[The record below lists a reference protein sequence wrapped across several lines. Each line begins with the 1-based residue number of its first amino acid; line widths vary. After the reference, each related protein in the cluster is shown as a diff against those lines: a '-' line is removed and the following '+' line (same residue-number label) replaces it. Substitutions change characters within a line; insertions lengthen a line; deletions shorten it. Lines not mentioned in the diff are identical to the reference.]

1 MEISLRGIGVSPGIA
16 IGPVL
21 PFGLS
26 GLEVPKYQVEDKE
39 AELQRFHDAMEGVR
53 ADLQRL
59 HQKTSQDLGPKHAE
73 IFEAHLMVLDDV
85 TFHEEIE
92 NRLREEGWNI
102 EHLLEEFISR
112 YSKML
117 ESVDDA
123 QFRERTQDVVDVL
136 RRIQGRLLKAEM
148 ESLEHLEH
156 PCVIVA
162 HDLSPS
168 DTAKMD
174 LENTLAL
181 ATDLS
186 GPTSHTAILARAFEV
201 PGVVGLGTVGAQA
214 LAGDT
219 VIVDGNRGDV
229 ILRPTETTLARYTEE
244 KKRLDEE
251 RQALLLAEKDIRS
264 VTLDGFEIPTM
275 ANIELPVEIAH
286 SKTTKAQGIGLYR
299 TEYLFMNR
307 VSLPSEEEQFEAYA
321 TVAEA
326 MKPAPVTLRT
336 LDLGGDKFVSHL
348 QLADEINPQLGWRA
362 IRFCLER
369 PDIFKAQLRAMFRA
383 SVHGNVQIMF
393 PLVSGLDEFRRVKNI
408 VREVRADLE
417 RRGVPFDPGA
427 KIGTMIE
434 VPSAVVIADL
444 LAPQSDFFS
453 IGTNDLIQ
461 YGLAVDRGN
470 DKIAHMY
477 DPAHPAV
484 LRLIRQVVRAAK
496 TARIPCALCGEMA
509 GDPLF
514 AEILV
519 GLGVDALSMSAVSI
533 PIVRAEVANIRLR
546 VAKRFARR
554 VLKMGSES
562 AIKKLLYKRYKSRH
576 TISRVLGRQENE
588 E

>member
-1 MEISLRGIGVSPGIA
+1 
-16 IGPVL
+16 L
-21 PFGLS
+21 PFGLT

-39 AELQRFHDAMEGVR
+39 AELRRFHDAMECVR
-53 ADLQRL
+53 VDLQRL
-59 HQKTSQDLGPKHAE
+59 HQKTAQDLGPKHAE

-92 NRLREEGWNI
+92 KRLRTEGWNV
-102 EHLLEEFISR
+102 EQLVEEFIGR
-112 YSKML
+112 YSQML
-117 ESVDDA
+117 DSVDDA
-123 QFRERTQDVVDVL
+123 KFRERTKDVVDVL

-174 LENTLAL
+174 LENTLGVV
-181 ATDLS
+181 TDLS
-186 GPTSHTAILARAFEV
+186 GPTSHTAILARAFEI
-201 PGVVGLGTVGAQA
+201 PAVVALGTVGTQA

-219 VIVDGNRGDV
+219 VIVDGGHGDV
-229 ILRPTETTLARYTEE
+229 ILRPTETTLGRYVAE
-244 KKRLDEE
+244 KKRLEEE
-251 RQALLLAEKDIRS
+251 RQALLMAEKDIRS

-275 ANIELPVEIAH
+275 ANIELPVEISH

-307 VSLPSEEEQFEAYA
+307 ASLPSEQEQFDAYA

-326 MKPAPVTLRT
+326 MNPASVTLRT

-383 SVHGNVQIMF
+383 SVHGNVRIMF
-393 PLVSGLDEFRRVKNI
+393 PLVSGLDEFRRVKNM
-408 VREVRADLE
+408 VQEVRADLE
-417 RRGVPFDPGA
+417 RRGVPFDPNVQ
-427 KIGTMIE
+427 IGTMIE

-444 LAPQSDFFS
+444 LAAESDFFS

-461 YGLAVDRGN
+461 YGLAVDRAN
-470 DKIAHMY
+470 EKIAHMY
-477 DPAHPAV
+477 EPAHPAV
-484 LRLIRQVVRAAK
+484 LRLIRQVVRAARA
-496 TARIPCALCGEMA
+496 ARIPCGLCGEMA
-509 GDPLF
+509 GDPVF
-514 AEILV
+514 TEILV
-519 GLGVDALSMSAVSI
+519 GLGIDSLSMSAVAI
-533 PIVRAEVANIRLR
+533 PVVRVEVANIRMR
-546 VAKRFARR
+546 VARRFARR

-576 TISRVLGRQENE
+576 TLSRVLGRQNNDE
-588 E
+588 

>member
-1 MEISLRGIGVSPGIA
+1 VEISLRGIGVSPGIA

-21 PFGLS
+21 PFGLT

-39 AELQRFHDAMEGVR
+39 AELRRFHDAMECVR
-53 ADLQRL
+53 VDLQRL
-59 HQKTSQDLGPKHAE
+59 HQKTAQDLGPKHAE

-92 NRLREEGWNI
+92 KRLRTEGWNV
-102 EHLLEEFISR
+102 EQLVEEFIGR
-112 YSKML
+112 YSQML
-117 ESVDDA
+117 DSVDDA
-123 QFRERTQDVVDVL
+123 KFRERTKDVVDVL

-174 LENTLAL
+174 LENTLGVV
-181 ATDLS
+181 TDLS
-186 GPTSHTAILARAFEV
+186 GPTSHTAILARAFEI
-201 PGVVGLGTVGAQA
+201 PAVVALGTVGTQA

-219 VIVDGNRGDV
+219 VIVDGGHGDV
-229 ILRPTETTLARYTEE
+229 ILRPTETTLGRYVAE
-244 KKRLDEE
+244 KKRLEEE
-251 RQALLLAEKDIRS
+251 RQALLMAEKDIRS

-275 ANIELPVEIAH
+275 ANIELPVEISH

-307 VSLPSEEEQFEAYA
+307 ASLPSEQEQFDAYA

-326 MKPAPVTLRT
+326 MNPASVTLRT

-383 SVHGNVQIMF
+383 SVHGNVRIMF
-393 PLVSGLDEFRRVKNI
+393 PLVSGLDEFRRVKNM
-408 VREVRADLE
+408 VQEVRADLE
-417 RRGVPFDPGA
+417 RRGVPFDPNVQ
-427 KIGTMIE
+427 IGTMIE

-444 LAPQSDFFS
+444 LAAESDFFS

-461 YGLAVDRGN
+461 YGLAVDRAN
-470 DKIAHMY
+470 EKIAHMY
-477 DPAHPAV
+477 EPAHPAV
-484 LRLIRQVVRAAK
+484 LRLIRQVVRAARA
-496 TARIPCALCGEMA
+496 ARIPCGLCGEMA
-509 GDPLF
+509 GDPVF
-514 AEILV
+514 TEILV
-519 GLGVDALSMSAVSI
+519 GLGIDSLSMSAVAI
-533 PIVRAEVANIRLR
+533 PVVRVEVANIRMR
-546 VAKRFARR
+546 VARRFARR

-576 TISRVLGRQENE
+576 TLSRVLGRQNNDE
-588 E
+588 

>member
-1 MEISLRGIGVSPGIA
+1 
-16 IGPVL
+16 
-21 PFGLS
+21 
-26 GLEVPKYQVEDKE
+26 
-39 AELQRFHDAMEGVR
+39 
-53 ADLQRL
+53 
-59 HQKTSQDLGPKHAE
+59 
-73 IFEAHLMVLDDV
+73 
-85 TFHEEIE
+85 
-92 NRLREEGWNI
+92 
-102 EHLLEEFISR
+102 
-112 YSKML
+112 ML
-117 ESVDDA
+117 EALDDA

-148 ESLEHLEH
+148 ESLEQLEH
-156 PCVIVA
+156 PCIVVA

-174 LENTLAL
+174 LENTLGV

-186 GPTSHTAILARAFEV
+186 GPTSHTAILARAFEI
-201 PGVVGLGTVGAQA
+201 PAVVGLGTVGAQA

-219 VIVDGNRGDV
+219 IIVDGNRGDV
-229 ILRPTETTLARYTEE
+229 ILRPTEPTLVRYTAE

-251 RQALLLAEKDIRS
+251 RQALLLAEKDIKS

-307 VSLPSEEEQFEAYA
+307 ASLPSEDEQFEAYA

-383 SVHGNVQIMF
+383 SVHGTVQIMF
-393 PLVSGLDEFRRVKNI
+393 PLVSGLDEFRRVKHI
-408 VREVRADLE
+408 VKEVRADLE
-417 RRGVPFDPGA
+417 RRGVKFDPNL

-434 VPSAVVIADL
+434 VPSAVIIADL
-444 LAPQSDFFS
+444 LAAESDFFS

-470 DKIAHMY
+470 EKIAHMY
-477 DPAHPAV
+477 EPAHPAV
-484 LRLIRQVVRAAK
+484 LRLIRQTVRAAK
-496 TARIPCALCGEMA
+496 AARIPCGLCGEMA

-514 AEILV
+514 TEILV
-519 GLGVDALSMSAVSI
+519 GLGVDSLSMSAVSI
-533 PIVRAEVANIRLR
+533 PTVRVEVANIRMR

-562 AIKKLLYKRYKSRH
+562 AVKKLLYKRYKSRH
-576 TISRVLGRQENE
+576 TISRLLGRQEDKD
-588 E
+588 

>member
-1 MEISLRGIGVSPGIA
+1 MEIALRGIGVSPGIA

-21 PFGLS
+21 PFGLN
-26 GLEVPKYQVEDKE
+26 GFDVPKYQVEDKQG
-39 AELQRFHDAMEGVR
+39 ELQRFRDAMEAVR
-53 ADLQRL
+53 VDLKRL

-73 IFEAHLMVLDDV
+73 IFEAHLMVLDDI
-85 TFHEEIE
+85 TFHEDIE
-92 NRLREEGWNI
+92 NRLNEEGWNV
-102 EHLLEEFISR
+102 EHLLEEFSGR
-112 YSKML
+112 YSRLL

-156 PCVIVA
+156 PCVVVA

-174 LENTLAL
+174 LENTLGVV
-181 ATDLS
+181 TDLS
-186 GPTSHTAILARAFEV
+186 GPTSHTAILARAFEI
-201 PGVVGLGTVGAQA
+201 PAVVGLSNVGTQA

-219 VIVDGNRGDV
+219 VIVDGTRGDV
-229 ILRPTETTLARYTEE
+229 ILRPTDATLTRYATE
-244 KKRLDEE
+244 KKRLEEE
-251 RQALLLAEKDIRS
+251 RRALLMAEKDLRS

-275 ANIELPVEIAH
+275 ANIELPVEITH
-286 SKTTKAQGIGLYR
+286 SKTAKAQGVGLYR

-307 VSLPSEEEQFEAYA
+307 ASLPSEDEQFEAYA
-321 TVAEA
+321 AVAES

-348 QLADEINPQLGWRA
+348 HLADEINPQLGWRA

-369 PDIFKAQLRAMFRA
+369 PDIFKAQLRAMYRA
-383 SVHGNVQIMF
+383 SVHGRVQIMF
-393 PLVSGLDEFRRVKNI
+393 PLVSGLDEFRRVKKM
-408 VREVRADLE
+408 VKEVCADLE
-417 RRGVPFDPGA
+417 RRGVPFDRNVP
-427 KIGTMIE
+427 IGTMIE

-444 LAPQSDFFS
+444 LAAESDFFS

-461 YGLAVDRGN
+461 YGLAVDRAN
-470 DKIAHMY
+470 EKIAHMY
-477 DPAHPAV
+477 EPAHPAV
-484 LRLIRQVVRAAK
+484 LRLIRQAVRAAAA
-496 TARIPCALCGEMA
+496 ARIPCGLCGEMA
-509 GDPLF
+509 GDPVF
-514 AEILV
+514 TEILA
-519 GLGVDALSMSAVSI
+519 GIGVDSLSMSAVSI
-533 PIVRAEVANIRLR
+533 PMVRAEVANIRMR

-576 TISRVLGRQENE
+576 TLSRVLGREDGDE
-588 E
+588 

>member
-21 PFGLS
+21 PFGLT

-39 AELQRFHDAMEGVR
+39 AELRRFHDAMECVR
-53 ADLQRL
+53 VDLQRL
-59 HQKTSQDLGPKHAE
+59 HQKTAQDLGPKHAE

-92 NRLREEGWNI
+92 KRLRTEGWNV
-102 EHLLEEFISR
+102 EQLVEEFIGR
-112 YSKML
+112 YSQML
-117 ESVDDA
+117 DSVDDA
-123 QFRERTQDVVDVL
+123 KFRERTKDVVDVL

-156 PCVIVA
+156 PCVVVA

-174 LENTLAL
+174 LENTLGVV
-181 ATDLS
+181 TDLS
-186 GPTSHTAILARAFEV
+186 GPTSHTAILARAFEI
-201 PGVVGLGTVGAQA
+201 PAVVALGTVGTQA

-219 VIVDGNRGDV
+219 VIVDGGHGDV
-229 ILRPTETTLARYTEE
+229 ILRPTETTLGRYVAE
-244 KKRLDEE
+244 KKRLEEE
-251 RQALLLAEKDIRS
+251 RQALLMAEKDIRS

-275 ANIELPVEIAH
+275 ANIELPVEISH

-307 VSLPSEEEQFEAYA
+307 ASLPSEQEQFDAYA

-326 MKPAPVTLRT
+326 MNPASVTLRT

-383 SVHGNVQIMF
+383 SVHGNVRIMF
-393 PLVSGLDEFRRVKNI
+393 PLVSGLDEFRRVKNM
-408 VREVRADLE
+408 VQEVRADLE
-417 RRGVPFDPGA
+417 RRGVPFDPNVQ
-427 KIGTMIE
+427 IGTMIE

-444 LAPQSDFFS
+444 LAAESDFFS

-461 YGLAVDRGN
+461 YGLAVDRAN
-470 DKIAHMY
+470 EKIAHMY
-477 DPAHPAV
+477 EPAHPAV
-484 LRLIRQVVRAAK
+484 LRLIRQVVRAARA
-496 TARIPCALCGEMA
+496 ARIPCGLCGEMA
-509 GDPLF
+509 GDPVF
-514 AEILV
+514 TEILV
-519 GLGVDALSMSAVSI
+519 GLGIDSLSMSAVAI
-533 PIVRAEVANIRLR
+533 PVVRVEVANIRMR
-546 VAKRFARR
+546 VARRFARR

-576 TISRVLGRQENE
+576 TLSRVLGRQNNNE
-588 E
+588 

>member
-26 GLEVPKYQVEDKE
+26 GLEVPRYQVEDKE
-39 AELQRFHDAMEGVR
+39 IELQRFRDAMEGVR

-92 NRLREEGWNI
+92 SRLGEEGWNI
-102 EHLLEEFISR
+102 EHLLEEFIGR

-117 ESVDDA
+117 EALDDA

-148 ESLEHLEH
+148 ESLEQLEH
-156 PCVIVA
+156 PCIVVA

-174 LENTLAL
+174 LENTLGV

-186 GPTSHTAILARAFEV
+186 GPTSHTAILARAFEI
-201 PGVVGLGTVGAQA
+201 PAVVGLGTVGAQA

-219 VIVDGNRGDV
+219 IIVDGNRGDV
-229 ILRPTETTLARYTEE
+229 ILRPTEPTLVRYTAE

-251 RQALLLAEKDIRS
+251 RQALLLAEKDIKS

-307 VSLPSEEEQFEAYA
+307 ASLPSEDEQFEAYA

-383 SVHGNVQIMF
+383 SVHGTVQIMF
-393 PLVSGLDEFRRVKNI
+393 PLVSGLDEFRRVKHI
-408 VREVRADLE
+408 VKEVRADLE
-417 RRGVPFDPGA
+417 RRGVKFDPNL

-434 VPSAVVIADL
+434 VPSAVIIADL
-444 LAPQSDFFS
+444 LAAESDFFS

-470 DKIAHMY
+470 EKIAHMY
-477 DPAHPAV
+477 EPAHPAV
-484 LRLIRQVVRAAK
+484 LRLIRQTVRAAK
-496 TARIPCALCGEMA
+496 AARIPCGLCGEMA

-514 AEILV
+514 TEILV
-519 GLGVDALSMSAVSI
+519 GLGVDSLSMSAVSI
-533 PIVRAEVANIRLR
+533 PTVRVEVANIRMR

-562 AIKKLLYKRYKSRH
+562 AVKKLLYKRYKSRH
-576 TISRVLGRQENE
+576 TISRLLGRQEDKD
-588 E
+588 

>member
-21 PFGLS
+21 PFGLT

-39 AELQRFHDAMEGVR
+39 AELRRFHDAMECVR
-53 ADLQRL
+53 VDLQRL
-59 HQKTSQDLGPKHAE
+59 HQKTAQDLGPKHAE

-92 NRLREEGWNI
+92 KRLRTEGWNV
-102 EHLLEEFISR
+102 EQLVEEFIGR
-112 YSKML
+112 YSQML
-117 ESVDDA
+117 DSVDDA
-123 QFRERTQDVVDVL
+123 KFRERTQDVVDVL

-156 PCVIVA
+156 PCVVVA

-174 LENTLAL
+174 LENTLGVV
-181 ATDLS
+181 TDLS
-186 GPTSHTAILARAFEV
+186 GPTSHTAILARAFEI
-201 PGVVGLGTVGAQA
+201 PAVVALGTVGTQA

-219 VIVDGNRGDV
+219 VIVDGGHGDV
-229 ILRPTETTLARYTEE
+229 ILRPTETTLGRYVAE
-244 KKRLDEE
+244 KKRLEEE
-251 RQALLLAEKDIRS
+251 RQALLMAEKDIRS

-275 ANIELPVEIAH
+275 ANIELPVEISH

-307 VSLPSEEEQFEAYA
+307 ASLPSEQEQFDAYA

-326 MKPAPVTLRT
+326 MNPASVTLRT

-383 SVHGNVQIMF
+383 SVHGNVRIMF
-393 PLVSGLDEFRRVKNI
+393 PLVSGLDEFRRVKNM
-408 VREVRADLE
+408 VQEVRADLE
-417 RRGVPFDPGA
+417 RRGVPFDPNVQ
-427 KIGTMIE
+427 IGTMIE

-444 LAPQSDFFS
+444 LAAESDFFS

-461 YGLAVDRGN
+461 YGLAVDRAN
-470 DKIAHMY
+470 EKIAHMY
-477 DPAHPAV
+477 EPAHPAV
-484 LRLIRQVVRAAK
+484 LRLIRQVVRAARA
-496 TARIPCALCGEMA
+496 ARIPCGLCGEMA
-509 GDPLF
+509 GDPVF
-514 AEILV
+514 TEILV
-519 GLGVDALSMSAVSI
+519 GLGIDSLSMSAVAI
-533 PIVRAEVANIRLR
+533 PVVRVEVANIRMR
-546 VAKRFARR
+546 VARRFARR

-576 TISRVLGRQENE
+576 TLSRVLGRQNNNE
-588 E
+588 

>member
-1 MEISLRGIGVSPGIA
+1 VEISLRGIGVSPGIA

-21 PFGLS
+21 PFGLT

-39 AELQRFHDAMEGVR
+39 AELRRFHDAMECVR
-53 ADLQRL
+53 VDLQRL
-59 HQKTSQDLGPKHAE
+59 HQKTAQDLGPKHAE

-92 NRLREEGWNI
+92 KRLRTEGWNV
-102 EHLLEEFISR
+102 EQLVEEFIGR
-112 YSKML
+112 YSQML
-117 ESVDDA
+117 DSVDDA
-123 QFRERTQDVVDVL
+123 KFRERTQDVVDVL

-156 PCVIVA
+156 PCVVVA

-174 LENTLAL
+174 LENTLGVV
-181 ATDLS
+181 TDLS
-186 GPTSHTAILARAFEV
+186 GPTSHTAILARAFEI
-201 PGVVGLGTVGAQA
+201 PAVVALGTVGTQA

-219 VIVDGNRGDV
+219 VIVDGGHGDV
-229 ILRPTETTLARYTEE
+229 ILRPTETTLGRYVAE
-244 KKRLDEE
+244 KKRLEEE
-251 RQALLLAEKDIRS
+251 RQALLMAEKDIRS

-275 ANIELPVEIAH
+275 ANIELPVEISH

-307 VSLPSEEEQFEAYA
+307 ASLPSEQEQFDAYA

-326 MKPAPVTLRT
+326 MNPASVTLRT

-383 SVHGNVQIMF
+383 SVHGNVRIMF
-393 PLVSGLDEFRRVKNI
+393 PLVSGLDEFRRVKNM
-408 VREVRADLE
+408 VQEVRADLE
-417 RRGVPFDPGA
+417 RRGVPFDPNVQ
-427 KIGTMIE
+427 IGTMIE

-444 LAPQSDFFS
+444 LAAESDFFS

-461 YGLAVDRGN
+461 YGLAVDRAN
-470 DKIAHMY
+470 EKIAHMY
-477 DPAHPAV
+477 EPAHPAV
-484 LRLIRQVVRAAK
+484 LRLIRQVVRAARA
-496 TARIPCALCGEMA
+496 ARIPCGLCGEMA
-509 GDPLF
+509 GDPVF
-514 AEILV
+514 TEILV
-519 GLGVDALSMSAVSI
+519 GLGIDSLSMSAVAI
-533 PIVRAEVANIRLR
+533 PVVRVEVANIRMR
-546 VAKRFARR
+546 VARRFARR

-576 TISRVLGRQENE
+576 TLSRVLGRQNNNE
-588 E
+588 

>member
-21 PFGLS
+21 PFGLT

-39 AELQRFHDAMEGVR
+39 AELRRFHDAMECVR
-53 ADLQRL
+53 VDLQRL
-59 HQKTSQDLGPKHAE
+59 HQKTAQDLGPKHAE

-92 NRLREEGWNI
+92 KRLRTEGWNV
-102 EHLLEEFISR
+102 EQLVEEFIGR
-112 YSKML
+112 YSQML
-117 ESVDDA
+117 DSVDDA
-123 QFRERTQDVVDVL
+123 KFRERTKDVVDVL

-174 LENTLAL
+174 LENTLGVV
-181 ATDLS
+181 TDLS
-186 GPTSHTAILARAFEV
+186 GPTSHTAILARAFEI
-201 PGVVGLGTVGAQA
+201 PAVVALGTVGTQA

-219 VIVDGNRGDV
+219 VIVDGGHGDV
-229 ILRPTETTLARYTEE
+229 ILRPTETTLGRYVAE
-244 KKRLDEE
+244 KKRLEEE
-251 RQALLLAEKDIRS
+251 RQALLMAEKDIRS

-275 ANIELPVEIAH
+275 ANIELPVEISH

-307 VSLPSEEEQFEAYA
+307 ASLPSEQEQFDAYA

-326 MKPAPVTLRT
+326 MNPASVTLRT

-383 SVHGNVQIMF
+383 SVHGNVRIMF
-393 PLVSGLDEFRRVKNI
+393 PLVSGLDEFRRVKNM
-408 VREVRADLE
+408 VQEVRADLE
-417 RRGVPFDPGA
+417 RRGVPFDPNVQ
-427 KIGTMIE
+427 IGTMIE

-444 LAPQSDFFS
+444 LAAESDFFS

-461 YGLAVDRGN
+461 YGLAVDRAN
-470 DKIAHMY
+470 EKIAHMY
-477 DPAHPAV
+477 EPAHPAV
-484 LRLIRQVVRAAK
+484 LRLIRQVVRAARA
-496 TARIPCALCGEMA
+496 ARIPCGLCGEMA
-509 GDPLF
+509 GDPVF
-514 AEILV
+514 TEILV
-519 GLGVDALSMSAVSI
+519 GLGIDSLSMSAVAI
-533 PIVRAEVANIRLR
+533 PVVRVEVANIRMR
-546 VAKRFARR
+546 VARRFARR

-576 TISRVLGRQENE
+576 TLSRVLGRQNNDE
-588 E
+588 

>member
-1 MEISLRGIGVSPGIA
+1 
-16 IGPVL
+16 L
-21 PFGLS
+21 PFGLT

-39 AELQRFHDAMEGVR
+39 AELRRFHDAMECVR
-53 ADLQRL
+53 VDLQRL
-59 HQKTSQDLGPKHAE
+59 HQKTAQDLGPKHAE

-92 NRLREEGWNI
+92 KRLRTEGWNV
-102 EHLLEEFISR
+102 EQLVEEFIGR
-112 YSKML
+112 YSQML
-117 ESVDDA
+117 DSVDDA
-123 QFRERTQDVVDVL
+123 KFRERTQDVVDVL

-156 PCVIVA
+156 PCVVVA

-174 LENTLAL
+174 LENTLGVV
-181 ATDLS
+181 TDLS
-186 GPTSHTAILARAFEV
+186 GPTSHTAILARAFEI
-201 PGVVGLGTVGAQA
+201 PAVVALGTVGTQA

-219 VIVDGNRGDV
+219 VIVDGGHGDV
-229 ILRPTETTLARYTEE
+229 ILRPTETTLGRYVAE
-244 KKRLDEE
+244 KKRLEEE
-251 RQALLLAEKDIRS
+251 RQALLMAEKDIRS

-275 ANIELPVEIAH
+275 ANIELPVEISH

-307 VSLPSEEEQFEAYA
+307 ASLPSEQEQFDAYA

-326 MKPAPVTLRT
+326 MNPASVTLRT

-383 SVHGNVQIMF
+383 SVHGNVRIMF
-393 PLVSGLDEFRRVKNI
+393 PLVSGLDEFRRVKNM
-408 VREVRADLE
+408 VQEVRADLE
-417 RRGVPFDPGA
+417 RRGVPFDPNVQ
-427 KIGTMIE
+427 IGTMIE

-444 LAPQSDFFS
+444 LAAESDFFS

-461 YGLAVDRGN
+461 YGLAVDRAN
-470 DKIAHMY
+470 EKIAHMY
-477 DPAHPAV
+477 EPAHPAV
-484 LRLIRQVVRAAK
+484 LRLIRQVVRAARA
-496 TARIPCALCGEMA
+496 ARIPCGLCGEMA
-509 GDPLF
+509 GDPVF
-514 AEILV
+514 TEILV
-519 GLGVDALSMSAVSI
+519 GLGIDSLSMSAVAI
-533 PIVRAEVANIRLR
+533 PVVRVEVANIRMR
-546 VAKRFARR
+546 VARRFARR

-576 TISRVLGRQENE
+576 TLSRVLGRQNNNE
-588 E
+588 

>member
-1 MEISLRGIGVSPGIA
+1 
-16 IGPVL
+16 L
-21 PFGLS
+21 PFGLT

-39 AELQRFHDAMEGVR
+39 AELRRFHDAMECVR
-53 ADLQRL
+53 VDLQRL
-59 HQKTSQDLGPKHAE
+59 HQKTAQDLGPKHAE

-85 TFHEEIE
+85 TFHDEIE
-92 NRLREEGWNI
+92 KRLRTEGWNV
-102 EHLLEEFISR
+102 EQLVEEFIGR
-112 YSKML
+112 YSQML
-117 ESVDDA
+117 DSVDDA
-123 QFRERTQDVVDVL
+123 KFRERTKDVVDVL

-174 LENTLAL
+174 LENTLGVV
-181 ATDLS
+181 TDLS
-186 GPTSHTAILARAFEV
+186 GPTSHTAILARAFEI
-201 PGVVGLGTVGAQA
+201 PAVVALGTVGTQA

-219 VIVDGNRGDV
+219 VIVDGGHGDV
-229 ILRPTETTLARYTEE
+229 ILRPTETTLGRYVAE
-244 KKRLDEE
+244 KKRLEEE
-251 RQALLLAEKDIRS
+251 RQALLMAEKDIRS

-275 ANIELPVEIAH
+275 ANIELPVEISH

-307 VSLPSEEEQFEAYA
+307 ASLPSEQEQFDAYA

-326 MKPAPVTLRT
+326 MNPASVTLRT

-383 SVHGNVQIMF
+383 SVHGNVRIMF
-393 PLVSGLDEFRRVKNI
+393 PLVSGLDEFRRVKNM
-408 VREVRADLE
+408 VQEVRADLE
-417 RRGVPFDPGA
+417 RRGVPFDPNVQ
-427 KIGTMIE
+427 IGTMIE

-444 LAPQSDFFS
+444 LAAESDFFS

-461 YGLAVDRGN
+461 YGLAVDRAN
-470 DKIAHMY
+470 EKIAHMY
-477 DPAHPAV
+477 EPAHPAV
-484 LRLIRQVVRAAK
+484 LRLIRQVVRAARA
-496 TARIPCALCGEMA
+496 ARIPCGLCGEMA
-509 GDPLF
+509 GDPVF
-514 AEILV
+514 TEILV
-519 GLGVDALSMSAVSI
+519 GLGIDSLSMSAVAI
-533 PIVRAEVANIRLR
+533 PVVRVEVANIRMR
-546 VAKRFARR
+546 VARRFARR

-576 TISRVLGRQENE
+576 TLSRVLGRQNNDE
-588 E
+588 